1 MAIILRRVCDDAP
14 IMKPITDGESLR
26 NHDKKLHA
34 SIEKKCSKMVKMRR
48 NPYTR
53 NFVYEDEIDREEN
66 EERNGTPEREPRKEK
81 IKEPWR
87 KRPKKRKEKNDGI
100 GTFRLSGDERIP
112 KDTEDDVKWDFGVWL
127 NSVGWNCGLS
137 GFF

>member
-1 MAIILRRVCDDAP
+1 MQVKHCIRPIDTTERRVAIILRRVCDDAP

-26 NHDKKLHA
+26 NYDKKLHV
-34 SIEKKCSKMVKMRR
+34 SIEKKCAKMVKMRR

-53 NFVYEDEIDREEN
+53 NFAYEDENDGKEN
-66 EERNGTPEREPRKEK
+66 EEREGTAERETRKEK

-100 GTFRLSGDERIP
+100 GTFRLSGDERIQA
-112 KDTEDDVKWDFGVWL
+112 DDDVKWDFGV
-127 NSVGWNCGLS
+127 
-137 GFF
+137 